1 MEALPGCEVLNDVV
15 LNQVVFRF
23 ETDERT
29 NAILPAVQAEG
40 EAWMSPTTLEGRHTI
55 RISVV
60 GWRTNEDAVARTVAS
75 FERATV
81 AIPV

>member
-1 MEALPGCEVLNDVV
+1 MGALPGCEVLNDVV

-40 EAWMSPTTLEGRHTI
+40 RRG
-55 RISVV
+55 
-60 GWRTNEDAVARTVAS
+60 
-75 FERATV
+75 
-81 AIPV
+81 